1 MHSHKIFKIVL
12 VASIIIRL
20 YLAICTEGTYD
31 ITIWE
36 KHANNI
42 IKSGLTEYYKQT
54 VDDELTFNHPPFA
67 GELAVAILT
76 VSKYTSIEFKI
87 LFRLLFSTLDYV
99 IAFYIYKLLI
109 DNKYKLFYLGLYL
122 MNPITFVFSAY
133 HGNTDTSLGLFI
145 VLSIYFISRQKFIS
159 AGIAFGLGV
168 WVKWIILIA
177 LPALFFAIPENRTKI
192 RYITSLMITTLLG
205 YAWYLF
211 NAPAVM
217 INSVF
222 GYTGQLI
229 QTTGGIPVWGNRI
242 VIGWLQQLV
251 NYADDGRLVDT
262 ILSLNSPIIIIAV
275 TSHSWL
281 QRLRTDSIGISR
293 TVGEVFVIFYGFSNY
308 WSFQYFAWCSP
319 FLLFISLPLSLLI
332 ACMYSGYIYTLYSL
346 VCGSYLLLGKWDF
359 VGHPGLSRTVLFFRN
374 SAIAISLILTF
385 YFLGNAFIEKY
396 QKSWTKI

>member
-109 DNKYKLFYLGLYL
+109 DNKYKLFYVGLYL
-122 MNPITFVFSAY
+122 INPITFIFSAY

-168 WVKWIILIA
+168 WVKWIILLA
-177 LPALFFAIPENRTKI
+177 LPALFFAIPENRTKR
-192 RYITSLMITTLLG
+192 RYITSLIVTALLG
-205 YAWYLF
+205 YAWGLLDS
-211 NAPAVM
+211 PAVM
-217 INSVF
+217 IKSVF

-251 NYADDGRLVDT
+251 NHADDGKLVDT
-262 ILSLNSPIIIIAV
+262 ILSFNSPIVIIAV
-275 TSHSWL
+275 ISYSWL
-281 QRLRTDSIGISR
+281 QRHRTDSIGISR
-293 TVGEVFVIFYGFSNY
+293 TVGEVFIIFYGLSNY
-308 WSFQYFAWCSP
+308 WSFQYLVWCSP
-319 FLLFISLPLSLLI
+319 FLLFISFPLSLLI
-332 ACMYSGYIYTLYSL
+332 AGMYLRLYIYPL
-346 VCGSYLLLGKWDF
+346 
-359 VGHPGLSRTVLFFRN
+359 
-374 SAIAISLILTF
+374 
-385 YFLGNAFIEKY
+385 
-396 QKSWTKI
+396 